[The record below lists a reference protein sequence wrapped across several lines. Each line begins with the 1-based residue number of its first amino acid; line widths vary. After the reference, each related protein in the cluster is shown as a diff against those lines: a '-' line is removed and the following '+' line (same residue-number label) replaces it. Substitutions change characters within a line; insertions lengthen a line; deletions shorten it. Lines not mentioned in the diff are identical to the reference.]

1 MVIIHNLTNKF
12 TATHIVE
19 HYIVATHKPILRRFN
34 KFITTATHIIVK
46 TVYTKLVKMRYPD
59 KIRKIRKR
67 SGYKT
72 NRFCPVFKF
81 DISYFVP
88 ILYLSENTKTSG

>member
-12 TATHIVE
+12 TATHIVV
-19 HYIVATHKPILRRFN
+19 HYIVATHKPILKRFN
-34 KFITTATHIIVK
+34 KFIITATHIIVK

-59 KIRKIRKR
+59 KIRKR
-67 SGYKT
+67 SGYKP
-72 NRFCPVFKF
+72 NCFCPVFKF
-81 DISYFVP
+81 DIPYFVP